1 MLARDIDVVD
11 VVHVDDQAS
20 TDTNEHVAHVGEL
33 LADHVLELPQLESDH
48 ANLTTRNEQVAVVA
62 IRRDIDDLGCR
73 YAQQFVGGG
82 YDEMSVHAD

>member
-1 MLARDIDVVD
+1 MVD
-11 VVHVDDQAS
+11 VIHVDNQAS
-20 TDTNEHVAHVGEL
+20 TDTNEHVAHVGQL
-33 LADHVLELPQLESDH
+33 FADHVFELAQLESDH

-62 IRRDIDDLGCR
+62 IRRDIDDLRCR

>member
-1 MLARDIDVVD
+1 MVD

-33 LADHVLELPQLESDH
+33 LADHVLELSQLESDH

-62 IRRDIDDLGCR
+62 IRRDIDDLRCC
-73 YAQQFVGGG
+73 YAQQFVGSG